1 MKEMAAVLTLENS
14 FENALKTI
22 AAYDFQYHSC
32 PSKPLKLD
40 CLDAHITLDVISWLD
55 PP

>member
-14 FENALKTI
+14 SENALKTV

-32 PSKPLKLD
+32 LGKPLNLD
-40 CLDAHITLDVISWLD
+40 CSDAQITLDVISWLD